1 MPSLLEY
8 TSITSF
14 SEQICPYQCKGS
26 VKQVRFVHLQNL
38 SRIRCEGLCSRSR
51 PDTKVAEAVVWPK
64 KETGCDVNSNYYALP
79 PPSAHPPSSPSP
91 SSLPPYVSHLTVK
104 ELPSWTN
111 PRHQRSSSVSS
122 SSTGSLGSS
131 AFPPHQTTTPKTSIG
146 FASDRVST
154 PHNNSYRMQQ
164 DTHRSDDLLL

>member
-1 MPSLLEY
+1 MPSLLDN

-26 VKQVRFVHLQNL
+26 VKQVIFVHPL
-38 SRIRCEGLCSRSR
+38 IRYDFTHSRSR
-51 PDTKVAEAVVWPK
+51 HESKVAEAIVWPR
-64 KETGCDVNSNYYALP
+64 KETGCDVNSNYYTLP
-79 PPSAHPPSSPSP
+79 PPSAQPPSSPTP

-104 ELPSWTN
+104 ELPSWTT

-131 AFPPHQTTTPKTSIG
+131 AFPPHQTTPKTSIG
-146 FASDRVST
+146 FVPDRAGT
-154 PHNNSYRMQQ
+154 PHNNSNRMQ
-164 DTHRSDDLLL
+164 DTHRSDDFLW